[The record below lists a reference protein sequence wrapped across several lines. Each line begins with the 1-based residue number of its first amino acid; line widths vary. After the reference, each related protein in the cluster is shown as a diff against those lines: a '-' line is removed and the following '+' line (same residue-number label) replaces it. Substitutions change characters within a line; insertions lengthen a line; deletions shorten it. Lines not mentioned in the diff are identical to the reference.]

1 MQANEFY
8 VKNKPKKA
16 PHIHCFFNHD
26 IKADLMKY
34 LHGHVYNVFCES
46 TCFGNYMQMH
56 QCRAR
61 GQIHR
66 CCMALELNC
75 SSRQAFVMR
84 VNGST
89 LRFTLREFALISGLN
104 CVNEETDFIFDQSE
118 PNSFMEKYFEGVK
131 LIRKIDIMRSFHRKV
146 WGENDQD
153 GLKFAILYFIQTV
166 IFSGERA
173 TKKVPRLYFD
183 LVESGR
189 YNQFPWGK
197 KAFYL
202 MKKRLSKRLNSEKQF
217 YRIGGMPIVF

>member
-1 MQANEFY
+1 MSCSRTNTY
-8 VKNKPKKA
+8 V
-16 PHIHCFFNHD
+16 
-26 IKADLMKY
+26 
-34 LHGHVYNVFCES
+34 LHGFRTH
-46 TCFGNYMQMH
+46 
-56 QCRAR
+56 
-61 GQIHR
+61 
-66 CCMALELNC
+66 C

-146 WGENDQD
+146 WGENYQD

-189 YNQFPWGK
+189 YSQFPWGK
-197 KAFYL
+197 K
-202 MKKRLSKRLNSEKQF
+202 LS
-217 YRIGGMPIVF
+217 IC